1 VKTSTPGVPPQ
12 GARHLQHPDLGREVE
27 PVARLDLDRGHA
39 FGQEALQPAPRGRFE
54 LARRGRPRRPHRP
67 GDAAAAPRD
76 LLVGRAQQALLELVR
91 PIAREHEMRVRVD
104 QAGRDPA
111 APDVDDLLRL
121 VPRQR
126 RHGAEPGDAPAFDG
140 ERRIPDR
147 AIGRAGFGHGGEVG
161 VDEQAVEGG
170 GHE

>member
-1 VKTSTPGVPPQ
+1 LISTVVTPS
-12 GARHLQHPDLGREVE
+12 
-27 PVARLDLDRGHA
+27 
-39 FGQEALQPAPRGRFE
+39 
-54 LARRGRPRRPHRP
+54 ARRRCSRRRAAVSSSPAGAARVARP